1 VRRGALTGRPLRPWR
16 PPSPHPPPGLA
27 GFVEYPTQELVSGLL
42 PLDQLQLLS
51 NYTGTDCIKPG
62 MGLPGYNATNT
73 ISGGLVGGGF
83 SQRERQ
89 WRP

>member
-1 VRRGALTGRPLRPWR
+1 
-16 PPSPHPPPGLA
+16 
-27 GFVEYPTQELVSGLL
+27 VSGLL